1 MSDQMRAQLRAA
13 LAEAHWHGRAVAT
26 AQLQAWAL
34 SHPKRHEYETG
45 VGFVMDEMLE
55 QIDHILGDMDHAGQ
69 QKAA

>member
-13 LAEAHWHGRAVAT
+13 LAEAHWHGSAIAL

-55 QIDHILGDMDHAGQ
+55 QIDVIMGANNAGQ
-69 QKAA
+69 QEAA